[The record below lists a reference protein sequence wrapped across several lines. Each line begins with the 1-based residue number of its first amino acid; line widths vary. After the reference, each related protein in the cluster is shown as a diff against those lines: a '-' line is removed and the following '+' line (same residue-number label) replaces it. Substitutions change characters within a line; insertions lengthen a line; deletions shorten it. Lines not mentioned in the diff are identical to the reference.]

1 MATVHRAN
9 FSSRSFIGSPC
20 KPRNI
25 SLFLSSIFLST
36 TFFHYVSLNQ
46 SPTPSSHRIT
56 LDAQGLDPAGLPLP
70 KKQGNGPSSRDEDRN
85 KGLFLSFDG
94 TLGDR
99 LEWRRVC
106 RETS

>member
-1 MATVHRAN
+1 MATVNRTN
-9 FSSRSFIGSPC
+9 FSSQSFIGSPC
-20 KPRNI
+20 KPRNV

-36 TFFHYVSLNQ
+36 TFFLYVSLNQ

-56 LDAQGLDPAGLPLP
+56 LNAQGLDPAGLPFP